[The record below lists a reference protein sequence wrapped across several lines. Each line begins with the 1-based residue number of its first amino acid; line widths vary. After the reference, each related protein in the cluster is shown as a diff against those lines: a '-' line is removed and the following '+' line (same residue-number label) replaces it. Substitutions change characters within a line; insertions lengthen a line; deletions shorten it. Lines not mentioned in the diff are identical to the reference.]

1 MKCDTTQNEHLDAG
15 AAHGIAAAPL
25 EAPAPGI
32 ALWWCR
38 LAIADRERIP
48 FGWLSLAE
56 QARMARL
63 GTETL
68 RFRYAIGRAS
78 LRWVLA
84 RELGVAPAA
93 VPIVRGARGR
103 PFVKTGGGVDFNV
116 SHTADVALIAVASGV
131 RVGVDIEREDR
142 VVNAPGIA
150 RKFLTARERASL
162 DTSRADW
169 SRQRILRL
177 WTCKESMSKATG
189 DALSA
194 PFARIDVEIDPVL
207 RLADGPAPYR
217 PDDFTLIAA
226 HVPPG
231 YFGTV
236 AIWRASNID
245 PASSAESAGE

>member
-1 MKCDTTQNEHLDAG
+1 MSDTTRNEHLDDG
-15 AAHGIAAAPL
+15 AAHGIAATSL
-25 EAPAPGI
+25 DAPAPGI

-38 LAIADRERIP
+38 LSIAEPERIP
-48 FGWLSLAE
+48 LGWLSLAE

-63 GTETL
+63 GTEAL

-78 LRWVLA
+78 LRWILA
-84 RELGVAPAA
+84 RELGMAPAA

-103 PFVKTGGGVDFNV
+103 PWVQTDGDVDFNV
-116 SHTADVALIAVASGV
+116 SHTADVALIAVARGI
-131 RVGVDIEREDR
+131 RIGVDIEREDR

-150 RKFLTARERASL
+150 RKFLTTRERASL
-162 DTSRADW
+162 DATRADW
-169 SRQRILRL
+169 SRRRILRL

-194 PFARIDVEIDPVL
+194 PFARMDVELVPVL

-217 PDDFTLIAA
+217 PDDFTLLAA
-226 HVPPG
+226 HVPSG

-245 PASSAESAGE
+245 PAADAESAED